1 MTFDNYSIRLIRTE
15 DTVQLL
21 ELINTNR
28 TRISNYFQKTSKA
41 VYDKSSAKT
50 YIKESISAANRKEH
64 FCFVIED
71 TLEHKLSGV
80 IFLKKFDWAI
90 PKCELG
96 YFIDKDKEGKG
107 ITTKALA
114 EIINYCFDSL
124 KLNKLFL
131 RAAVDNFQSKKVAE
145 KNGFIIEGILRKDFK
160 TQDGV
165 LIDVVYYGLLRE
177 KG

>member
-1 MTFDNYSIRLIRTE
+1 MTFDNYSIRLIHPDDTE
-15 DTVQLL
+15 QLL
-21 ELINTNR
+21 ALINANR

-41 VYDKSSAKT
+41 VYDKSSSKA
-50 YIKESISAANRKEH
+50 YIKASIKAANLKEH
-64 FCFVIED
+64 YCFVIED
-71 TLEHKLSGV
+71 PLEHKLSGV

-145 KNGFIIEGILRKDFK
+145 KNGFITEGILRKDFK

-165 LIDVVYYGLLRE
+165 LIDVAYYGLLRE
-177 KG
+177 KV